1 MQIFRVEWERAAG
14 SWQSSTVIYVEVTII
29 DQRVRDN

>member
-1 MQIFRVEWERAAG
+1 MEIFRVEWAAG
-14 SWQSSTVIYVEVTII
+14 SWQSSTVINVEVTII